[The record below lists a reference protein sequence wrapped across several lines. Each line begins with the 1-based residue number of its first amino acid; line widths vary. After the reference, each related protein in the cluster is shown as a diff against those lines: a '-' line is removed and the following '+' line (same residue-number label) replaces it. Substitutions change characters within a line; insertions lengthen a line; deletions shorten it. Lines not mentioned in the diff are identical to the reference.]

1 MNMLEVASLNVR
13 YGVVRAVL
21 NADLHVGDGELV
33 VVVGANGAGK
43 SSLLRAIAGLN
54 KHRGTV
60 QFAGKNISNSR
71 AEQRVRYGL
80 SLVPEGRHIF
90 GRMTVFEN
98 LQVANWGSSSA
109 FGEEVERVF
118 TMFPRLLERRN
129 QTAAT
134 LSGGEQQM
142 LALSRALIRKPRLL
156 MLDEPSMGLAPK
168 IVAQMFEIIEEINA
182 AGTSVLLIEQN
193 ARMALSIAD
202 RGYLMETG
210 ALSGGGDARVML
222 DDERLHEAYFG
233 KSADGE
239 AQAH

>member
-1 MNMLEVASLNVR
+1 MRMLEVESLNVR
-13 YGVVRAVL
+13 YGAVRAVL
-21 NADLHVGDGELV
+21 DADLHVDEGELV

-43 SSLLRAIAGLN
+43 SSLLRAIGGLN
-54 KHRGTV
+54 KHRGKIR
-60 QFAGKNISNSR
+60 FAGRDLSGSR
-71 AEQRVRYGL
+71 AEQRVRSGL

-98 LQVANWGSSSA
+98 LQVANWGSA
-109 FGEEVERVF
+109 TPFADEVERVF
-118 TMFPRLLERRN
+118 GMFPRLLERKN

-142 LALSRALIRKPRLL
+142 LALSRALIRRPKLL

-168 IVAQMFEIIEEINA
+168 VVAQMFEIIEEVNE

-210 ALSGGGDARVML
+210 SLTGGGDARVML
-222 DDERLHEAYFG
+222 EDERLHEAYFG
-233 KSADGE
+233 KSSDAGE
-239 AQAH
+239 G

>member
-1 MNMLEVASLNVR
+1 MTMLDIASLNVR
-13 YGVVRAVL
+13 YGAVRAVL
-21 NADLHVGDGELV
+21 DANLHVDDGELV

-43 SSLLRAIAGLN
+43 SSLLRAVAGLN
-54 KHRGTV
+54 KHRGSI
-60 QFAGKNISNSR
+60 QFAGRDISNSR

-98 LQVANWGSSSA
+98 LQVASWGASSA
-109 FGEEVERVF
+109 FAGEVERVF
-118 TMFPRLLERRN
+118 EMFPRLRERRN

-142 LALSRALIRKPRLL
+142 LALSRALIRRPQLL

-182 AGTSVLLIEQN
+182 SGTSVLLIEQN
-193 ARMALSIAD
+193 ARMALSIAN

-210 ALSGGGDARVML
+210 TLSGGGDARVML

-233 KSADGE
+233 KNADGE
-239 AQAH
+239 AELH

>member
-1 MNMLEVASLNVR
+1 MLDIQELNVR

-21 NADLHVGDGELV
+21 DAHLHVNDGELV

-54 KHRGTV
+54 KHRG
-60 QFAGKNISNSR
+60 QIEFAGKAISGLR
-71 AEQRVRYGL
+71 AEQRVKLGL

-90 GRMTVFEN
+90 GRMSVLEN
-98 LQVANWGSSSA
+98 LQVANWGSRTNSNA
-109 FGEEVERVF
+109 EIADVF
-118 TMFPRLLERRN
+118 ARFPRLDERKH

-142 LALSRALIRKPRLL
+142 LALSRALIRQPSLL

-168 IVAQMFEIIEEINA
+168 IVAQMFEIIREINA

-193 ARMALSIAD
+193 ARMALSIAN

-210 ALSGGGDARVML
+210 TLSGGGDARVML

-233 KSADGE
+233 KSATSED
-239 AQAH
+239 

>member
-1 MNMLEVASLNVR
+1 MKMLEVRDLNVR

-21 NADLHVGDGELV
+21 DASLHVDEGELV

-43 SSLLRAIAGLN
+43 SSLLRAVAGLN
-54 KHRGTV
+54 KHRGDIEL
-60 QFAGKNISNSR
+60 AGSPVAHLR
-71 AEQRVRYGL
+71 AEQRVKRGL

-90 GRMTVFEN
+90 GRMSVLEN
-98 LQVANWGSSSA
+98 LQVAHWGATTDLGSEISDA
-109 FGEEVERVF
+109 FAR
-118 TMFPRLLERRN
+118 FPRLEERKH

-168 IVAQMFEIIEEINA
+168 IVAQMFEIISEINA

-193 ARMALSIAD
+193 ARMALSIAH

-210 ALSGGGDARVML
+210 TLSGGGDARVML

-233 KSADGE
+233 KSPGA
-239 AQAH
+239 AS

>member
-1 MNMLEVASLNVR
+1 MRMLDVTELNVR

-21 NADLHVGDGELV
+21 DADLHVDDGELV

-54 KHRGTV
+54 KHRGRIE
-60 QFAGKNISNSR
+60 FAGEDISGSR
-71 AEQRVRYGL
+71 AEQRVRKGL

-90 GRMTVFEN
+90 GRMTVHEN
-98 LQVANWGSSSA
+98 LQVANWGSA
-109 FGEEVERVF
+109 TNLAQGIDDVF
-118 TMFPRLLERRN
+118 ARFPRLEERRN

-168 IVAQMFEIIEEINA
+168 IVAQMFEIIEEING

-193 ARMALSIAD
+193 ARMALSIAH
-202 RGYLMETG
+202 RGYLMETSR
-210 ALSGGGDARVML
+210 LTGGGDASVML
-222 DDERLHEAYFG
+222 EDERLHEAYFG
-233 KSADGE
+233 KQADTE
-239 AQAH
+239 M

>member
-1 MNMLEVASLNVR
+1 MLEIQELNVR

-21 NADLHVGDGELV
+21 DADLYVDDGELV

-54 KHRGTV
+54 KHRG
-60 QFAGKNISNSR
+60 QIEFAGKTISGLR
-71 AEQRVRYGL
+71 AEQRVKRGL

-90 GRMTVFEN
+90 GRMSVLEN
-98 LQVANWGSSSA
+98 LQVANWGSRTNLSA
-109 FGEEVERVF
+109 EIADVF
-118 TMFPRLLERRN
+118 ARFPRLEERKH

-142 LALSRALIRKPRLL
+142 LALSRALIRQPRLL

-193 ARMALSIAD
+193 ARMALSIAS

-210 ALSGGGDARVML
+210 TLSGGGDARVML

-233 KSADGE
+233 KSAASED
-239 AQAH
+239 

>member
-60 QFAGKNISNSR
+60 QFGGKDISNSR

-98 LQVANWGSSSA
+98 LQVANWGSSSTFA
-109 FGEEVERVF
+109 HEVERAF
-118 TMFPRLLERRN
+118 DMFPRLLERRN
-129 QTAAT
+129 QIAAT

-210 ALSGGGDARVML
+210 SLSGGGDARVML

-239 AQAH
+239 AQVR

>member
-1 MNMLEVASLNVR
+1 MNMLEISSLNVR

-43 SSLLRAIAGLN
+43 SSLLRAIAGLS

-60 QFAGKNISNSR
+60 QFAGKDISNSR

-109 FGEEVERVF
+109 FTQEVEQVF
-118 TMFPRLLERRN
+118 EMFPRLLERRN

-239 AQAH
+239 AQAR

>member
-1 MNMLEVASLNVR
+1 MTMLDVASLNVR
-13 YGVVRAVL
+13 YGAVRAVL
-21 NADLHVGDGELV
+21 DSALHVDDGELV

-54 KHRGTV
+54 KHRGTIR
-60 QFAGKNISNSR
+60 FAGKDISNSR

-98 LQVANWGSSSA
+98 LQVANWGSPSNFST
-109 FGEEVERVF
+109 EVERAF
-118 TMFPRLLERRN
+118 EMFPRLRERRN

-210 ALSGGGDARVML
+210 TLSGGGDARVML

-239 AQAH
+239 ASAR

>member
-98 LQVANWGSSSA
+98 LQVANWGSTSA

-239 AQAH
+239 AQAR

>member
-1 MNMLEVASLNVR
+1 MKMLDVRGLNVR

-21 NADLHVGDGELV
+21 DADLSVEEGELV

-43 SSLLRAIAGLN
+43 SSLLRAVAGLN
-54 KHRGTV
+54 KHRGEIE
-60 QFAGKNISNSR
+60 FAGAAVTGLR
-71 AEQRVRYGL
+71 AEQRVKRGL

-90 GRMTVFEN
+90 GRMTVLEN
-98 LQVANWGSSSA
+98 LQVAAWGASTNLP
-109 FGEEVERVF
+109 EEIAGVFER
-118 TMFPRLLERRN
+118 FPRLEERKH
-129 QTAAT
+129 QVAAT

-142 LALSRALIRKPRLL
+142 LALSRALIRRPKLL

-168 IVAQMFEIIEEINA
+168 IVAQMFEIISEINA

-193 ARMALSIAD
+193 ARMALSIAH

-210 ALSGGGDARVML
+210 TLSGGGDARVML

-233 KSADGE
+233 KSPGAGE
-239 AQAH
+239 

>member
-1 MNMLEVASLNVR
+1 MTVLEVHELHVR
-13 YGVVRAVL
+13 YGAVRAVRD
-21 NADLHVGDGELV
+21 AHLHVGEGELV

-43 SSLLRAIAGLN
+43 SSLLRAIAGLG
-54 KHRGTV
+54 KSRGRILFESQEIT
-60 QFAGKNISNSR
+60 GSR
-71 AEQRVRYGL
+71 AEQRVRRGL

-98 LQVANWGSSSA
+98 LQVSHWGARTNFDKETANI
-109 FGEEVERVF
+109 FE
-118 TMFPRLLERRN
+118 MFPRLYERKN
-129 QTAAT
+129 QIAAT

-168 IVAQMFEIIEEINA
+168 IVSQMFRIIEEINR

-193 ARMALSIAD
+193 ARMALSIAH

-210 ALSGGGDARVML
+210 KLSDGADAQAML
-222 DDERLHEAYFG
+222 HDDRLHEAYFG
-233 KSADGE
+233 KKARPDDTH
-239 AQAH
+239 A

>member
-1 MNMLEVASLNVR
+1 MMTLEVDSLNVR

-21 NADLHVGDGELV
+21 NASLHVDDGELV

-54 KHRGTV
+54 KHRGRV
-60 QFAGKNISNSR
+60 AFRGQDVSSVR
-71 AEQRVRYGL
+71 AEQRVRKGL

-90 GRMTVFEN
+90 GKMTVLEN
-98 LQVANWGSSSA
+98 LQVANWGSSTQFATEVSRA
-109 FGEEVERVF
+109 FD
-118 TMFPRLLERRN
+118 MFPRLLERRH
-129 QTAAT
+129 QVAAT

-142 LALSRALIRKPRLL
+142 LALSRALVRKPRLL

-168 IVAQMFEIIEEINA
+168 VVAQMFEIIKEINA

-202 RGYLMETG
+202 RGYVMETG
-210 ALSGGGDARVML
+210 SLSGGGDAHEML
-222 DDERLHEAYFG
+222 EDERLHEVYFG
-233 KSADGE
+233 RDRNSGSGG
-239 AQAH
+239 

>member
-1 MNMLEVASLNVR
+1 MRMLDVTELNVR

-21 NADLHVGDGELV
+21 DADLHVDDGELV

-54 KHRGTV
+54 KHRGRIE
-60 QFAGKNISNSR
+60 FAGQDISSTR
-71 AEQRVRYGL
+71 AEQRVRKGL

-90 GRMTVFEN
+90 GRMTVLEN
-98 LQVANWGSSSA
+98 LQVANWGSSTHL
-109 FGEEVERVF
+109 GQEIEGVF
-118 TMFPRLLERRN
+118 ARFPRLEERKH

-168 IVAQMFEIIEEINA
+168 IVAQMFAIIEEIND

-202 RGYLMETG
+202 RGYLMETSR
-210 ALSGGGDARVML
+210 LTGGGDARVML
-222 DDERLHEAYFG
+222 EDERLHEAYFG
-233 KSADGE
+233 KQADT
-239 AQAH
+239 

>member
-1 MNMLEVASLNVR
+1 MRMLEVESLNVR

-21 NADLHVGDGELV
+21 DADLHVEDGELV

-54 KHRGTV
+54 KHRGRIT
-60 QFAGKNISNSR
+60 FRERDISGAR
-71 AEQRVRYGL
+71 AEQRVRRGL

-90 GRMTVFEN
+90 GRMTVLEN
-98 LQVANWGSSSA
+98 LQVASWGAPGSFASES
-109 FGEEVERVF
+109 GRVF
-118 TMFPRLLERRN
+118 EMFPRLLERRH

-142 LALSRALIRKPRLL
+142 LALSRALIRRPRLL

-168 IVAQMFEIIEEINA
+168 VVAQMFEIIKEINE

-193 ARMALSIAD
+193 ARMALSIAN
-202 RGYLMETG
+202 RGYLMET
-210 ALSGGGDARVML
+210 ATLSGGGDARAML
-222 DDERLHEAYFG
+222 EDERLHEAYFG
-233 KSADGE
+233 RNSDAAGGD
-239 AQAH
+239 